1 MERGVIDGY
10 TSLAIAN
17 LPTFGLASTTP
28 YLVDPG
34 IGSYASSIVVINSE
48 LLEKM
53 PAEYQD
59 AIAEASGNAVAN
71 GLEEMDTLG
80 VQACADLRSTGA
92 QLTTMPP
99 GDVEA
104 WKERAGIA
112 QQWVDRYTERGYD
125 AEGVLADYRRIIGEE
140 SARSRYADPFYAC
153 LEGENR

>member
-1 MERGVIDGY
+1 
-10 TSLAIAN
+10 
-17 LPTFGLASTTP
+17 
-28 YLVDPG
+28 
-34 IGSYASSIVVINSE
+34 
-48 LLEKM
+48 M
-53 PAEYQD
+53 PSEYQD

-80 VQACADLRSTGA
+80 VQACTDLRRTGA
-92 QLTTMPP
+92 QLSTMPP
-99 GDVEA
+99 DDVEA

-140 SARSRYADPFYAC
+140 SARSGYADPFYAC